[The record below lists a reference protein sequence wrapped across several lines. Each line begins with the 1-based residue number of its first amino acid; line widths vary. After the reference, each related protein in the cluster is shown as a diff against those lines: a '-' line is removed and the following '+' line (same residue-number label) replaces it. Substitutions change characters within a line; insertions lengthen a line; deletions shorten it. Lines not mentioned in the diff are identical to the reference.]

1 MPNLEKN
8 NAPLI
13 SVITVN
19 YNTPDDVCSLIESV
33 NNSDYPNVEIIVVD
47 NNSQLVSPDIILEK
61 HPNIKL
67 IKSDQNLGFAA
78 GNNLGVQHAEGAF
91 FLFLNS
97 DAMLTDGC
105 LHTLVATFDQIPDVG
120 IVSPKF
126 HFSDQPGKIDYAGCK
141 EVNKFTGR
149 GSIIGHGEADQGQY
163 DTLSDTGYCHGGGV
177 LVARTAWEK
186 SGDMPENY
194 FLYYEE
200 LEWSENI
207 KKAGY
212 RVIYQPEALIYH
224 KVSGSIGQSSTLKT
238 YYLTRN
244 RILFMRRNRG
254 QFDFI
259 IFSFYF
265 GLISLPKNFFGY
277 LTKGKMIHLKYFLLA
292 VIWNMGIK
300 IQPKF

>member
-1 MPNLEKN
+1 MKKN
-8 NAPLI
+8 EQHNNPLV

-19 YNTPDDVCSLIESV
+19 YNTPKEVCALIESV
-33 NNSDYPNVEIIVVD
+33 TNSDYSNVEIIVVD
-47 NNSQLVSPDIILEK
+47 NNSQLKSPDYITQK
-61 HPNIKL
+61 HPSAKL
-67 IKSDQNLGFAA
+67 IKSNKNLGFAG
-78 GNNLGVQHAEGAF
+78 GNNLGVKAAKGEF

-97 DAMLTDGC
+97 DAVLTDGC
-105 LHTLVATFDQIPDVG
+105 LKVLVETFNQLPMVG

-126 HFSDQPGKIDYAGCK
+126 HFLDYPGKLDYAGCK
-141 EVNKFTGR
+141 AVNRYTGR
-149 GSIIGHGEADQGQY
+149 GVIIGHGELDNGQY
-163 DTLSDTGYCHGGGV
+163 DLLSDTGYCHGGGV
-177 LVARTAWEK
+177 LVKRSAWEK
-186 SGDMPENY
+186 SGSMPENY

-212 RVIYQPEALIYH
+212 RVIYQPQALIYH
-224 KVSGSIGQSSTLKT
+224 KVSGSIGSFSTLKT

-244 RILFMRRNRG
+244 RILFMRRNRR

-259 IFSFYF
+259 IFSLYF
-265 GLISLPKNFFGY
+265 GLISIPKNLFVY
-277 LTKGKMIHLKYFLLA
+277 LIKGKMAHLKYFLLA